1 MTILHYNMDI
11 IVPDTLVLKIV
22 EYDSDTNKPDTTL
35 YLLYDK
41 SIHRY
46 VIRGRRQETAS
57 YNSCS
62 YSFECVGVCDLA
74 DFIEFIIDS
83 ENNVSY
89 ILYNYDNLPVSS
101 NEVSFEFFKQYDDIT
116 YEIAGYDNK
125 SFKREQLIKYLRM
138 LRNIFNYNN

>member
-1 MTILHYNMDI
+1 MEI

-22 EYDSDTNKPDTTL
+22 EYDSDSGKPDTTL

-46 VIRGRRQETAS
+46 VIRGNRKGTS
-57 YNSCS
+57 YISS
-62 YSFECVGVCDLA
+62 LTYSFECESVYDLA
-74 DFIEFIIDS
+74 DFIQFVIDS
-83 ENNVSY
+83 SNNVSY
-89 ILYNYDNLPVSS
+89 ILYNYDNLPMSS
-101 NEVSFEFFKQYDDIT
+101 NEITYDFLEEYDDIS

-125 SFKREQLIKYLRM
+125 VLKRKNLLRHLRM